1 MARGK
6 QVHETSAKIIYEGSE
21 ADTHIQHFKDDPAKG
36 RRGDDA
42 VALWQAGRGVLNN
55 RISDVLMTRLTEMGV
70 ANHLIRRL
78 NMREQV
84 VRATEPMAI
93 GVKIRNLAAGAFA
106 SRLGMPVGVKLPRPI
121 VEFFLRSTELDDPL
135 ITEDNIAAFNWAS
148 PQDLDDIVALSMR
161 TNDIL
166 SGLFIGVGLK
176 LVDFRLEFGR
186 VWEPLENG
194 QEEMRILIADEITP
208 DNCRLWDNETG
219 DKLETLRDSA
229 TGLDGHRLVAARL
242 GLMPEAGP
250 RGLQGPKTLQ

>member
-1 MARGK
+1 M
-6 QVHETSAKIIYEGSE
+6 
-21 ADTHIQHFKDDPAKG
+21 
-36 RRGDDA
+36 
-42 VALWQAGRGVLNN
+42 LNN

-106 SRLGMPVGVKLPRPI
+106 SRLGMPVGVKLPRPM

-186 VWEPLENG
+186 VWEPLDNG
-194 QEEMRILIADEITP
+194 QEEMRIVIADEITP
-208 DNCRLWDNETG
+208 DNCRLWDNKSG

-250 RGLQGPKTLQ
+250 RDLAGPQDPAVAAFLPWRGDLRLCGCSNRRL

>member
-6 QVHETSAKIIYEGSE
+6 QVNETSAKIIYEGSE

-106 SRLGMPVGVKLPRPI
+106 SRLGMPVGVKLPRPM

-186 VWEPLENG
+186 VWEPLDNG
-194 QEEMRILIADEITP
+194 QEEMRIVIADEITP

-250 RGLQGPKTLQ
+250 RDLQGPKTLQ

>member
-1 MARGK
+1 MSRGK

-55 RISDVLMTRLTEMGV
+55 RVSDVLMTRLTEMGV

-106 SRLGMPVGVKLPRPI
+106 SRLGMPVGVKLPRPM

-166 SGLFIGVGLK
+166 SGLLIGVGLK

-219 DKLETLRDSA
+219 DKLETLRDSV

-250 RGLQGPKTLQ
+250 RDLQGPKTLQ

>member
-1 MARGK
+1 MPRGK
-6 QVHETSAKIIYEGSE
+6 QVYETSAKIIYEGSE

-70 ANHLIRRL
+70 ANHLMRRL
-78 NMREQV
+78 NMREQM
-84 VRATEPMAI
+84 VRASEPMPI

-106 SRLGMPVGVKLPRPI
+106 SRLGMPPGVKLPRPM

-186 VWEPLENG
+186 IWEPLENG

-219 DKLETLRDSA
+219 EKLETLRDSA

-242 GLMPEAGP
+242 GLMPDAGP
-250 RGLQGPKTLQ
+250 GDLRGPRTLQ

>member
-106 SRLGMPVGVKLPRPI
+106 SRLGMPVGVKLPRPM

-250 RGLQGPKTLQ
+250 RYLQGPKTLQ

>member
-106 SRLGMPVGVKLPRPI
+106 SRLGMPVGVKLPRPM

-186 VWEPLENG
+186 VWEPLDNG
-194 QEEMRILIADEITP
+194 QEEMRIVIADEITP
-208 DNCRLWDNETG
+208 DNCRLWDNESG

-250 RGLQGPKTLQ
+250 RDLQGPKTLQ

>member
-1 MARGK
+1 MARRK
-6 QVHETSAKIIYEGSE
+6 KIYEGKAKILYE
-21 ADTHIQHFKDDPAKG
+21 GPEPGTLVQYFKDDATAFNAEKKDVIEG
-36 RRGDDA
+36 K
-42 VALWQAGRGVLNN
+42 GVLNN
-55 RISDVLMTRLTEMGV
+55 RLSEFFMNGLNAIGV
-70 ANHLIRRL
+70 PTHFIRRL

-106 SRLGMPVGVKLPRPI
+106 SRLGMPVGVKLPRPM

-229 TGLDGHRLVAARL
+229 TGLDRHRLVAARL

-250 RGLQGPKTLQ
+250 RDLQGPKTLQ

>member
-70 ANHLIRRL
+70 ANHLIRSL

-194 QEEMRILIADEITP
+194 QEEMRIVIADEITP

-250 RGLQGPKTLQ
+250 RDLQGPKTLQ

>member
-84 VRATEPMAI
+84 VRATEPW
-93 GVKIRNLAAGAFA
+93 
-106 SRLGMPVGVKLPRPI
+106 P
-121 VEFFLRSTELDDPL
+121 
-135 ITEDNIAAFNWAS
+135 
-148 PQDLDDIVALSMR
+148 
-161 TNDIL
+161 
-166 SGLFIGVGLK
+166 
-176 LVDFRLEFGR
+176 
-186 VWEPLENG
+186 
-194 QEEMRILIADEITP
+194 
-208 DNCRLWDNETG
+208 
-219 DKLETLRDSA
+219 SA
-229 TGLDGHRLVAARL
+229 
-242 GLMPEAGP
+242 
-250 RGLQGPKTLQ
+250 

>member
-219 DKLETLRDSA
+219 DKLETLRDW
-229 TGLDGHRLVAARL
+229 
-242 GLMPEAGP
+242 P
-250 RGLQGPKTLQ
+250 RGWMDTGWLPPGWD

>member
-1 MARGK
+1 MSRGK

-55 RISDVLMTRLTEMGV
+55 RVSDVLMTRLTEMGV

-106 SRLGMPVGVKLPRPI
+106 SRLGMPVGVKLPRPM

-166 SGLFIGVGLK
+166 SGLLIGVGRK

-219 DKLETLRDSA
+219 EKLETLRDSV

-250 RGLQGPKTLQ
+250 RDLQGPKTLQ

>member
-1 MARGK
+1 MSRGK

-55 RISDVLMTRLTEMGV
+55 RVSDVLMTRLTEMGV

-106 SRLGMPVGVKLPRPI
+106 SRLGMPVGVKLPRPM

-219 DKLETLRDSA
+219 DKLETLRDSV

-250 RGLQGPKTLQ
+250 RDLQGPQTLQ

>member
-106 SRLGMPVGVKLPRPI
+106 SRLGMPVGVKLPRPM
-121 VEFFLRSTELDDPL
+121 VEVFLRSTELDGPL

-186 VWEPLENG
+186 VWEPLDNG
-194 QEEMRILIADEITP
+194 QEEMRIVIADEITP

-250 RGLQGPKTLQ
+250 RDLQGPKTLQ

>member
-42 VALWQAGRGVLNN
+42 VALWQAGRGGLNN

-106 SRLGMPVGVKLPRPI
+106 SRLGMPVGVKLPRPM

-250 RGLQGPKTLQ
+250 RDLQGPKTLQ

>member
-106 SRLGMPVGVKLPRPI
+106 SRLGMPVGVKLPRPM

-219 DKLETLRDSA
+219 DKLETLRD
-229 TGLDGHRLVAARL
+229 R
-242 GLMPEAGP
+242 P
-250 RGLQGPKTLQ
+250 RGWMDTGWLPPGWG

>member
-1 MARGK
+1 MSRGK

-55 RISDVLMTRLTEMGV
+55 RVSDVLMTRLTEMGV

-106 SRLGMPVGVKLPRPI
+106 SRLGMPVGA
-121 VEFFLRSTELDDPL
+121 ELDDPL

-219 DKLETLRDSA
+219 DKLETLRDSV

-250 RGLQGPKTLQ
+250 RDLQGPKTLQ

>member
-106 SRLGMPVGVKLPRPI
+106 SRLGMPVGVKLPRPM

-186 VWEPLENG
+186 IWEPLENG

-250 RGLQGPKTLQ
+250 RDLQGPKTLQ

>member
-36 RRGDDA
+36 RRGNDA

-106 SRLGMPVGVKLPRPI
+106 SRLGMPVGVKLPRPM

-250 RGLQGPKTLQ
+250 RDLQGPKTLQ

>member
-55 RISDVLMTRLTEMGV
+55 RVSDVLMTRLTEMGV

-106 SRLGMPVGVKLPRPI
+106 SRLGMPVGVKLPRPM

-219 DKLETLRDSA
+219 DKLETLRDSV

-250 RGLQGPKTLQ
+250 RDLQGPQTLQ

>member
-106 SRLGMPVGVKLPRPI
+106 SRLGMPVGVKLPRPM

-186 VWEPLENG
+186 VWEPLDNG
-194 QEEMRILIADEITP
+194 QEEMRIVIADEITP

-229 TGLDGHRLVAARL
+229 TGLDGHRRVAARL
-242 GLMPEAGP
+242 GLMPEASL
-250 RGLQGPKTLQ
+250 RDLQGPKTLQ

>member
-6 QVHETSAKIIYEGSE
+6 QVYETSAKIIYEGSE

-106 SRLGMPVGVKLPRPI
+106 SRLGMPVGVKLPRPM

-250 RGLQGPKTLQ
+250 RDLQGPKTLQ

>member
-78 NMREQV
+78 NLREQV

-106 SRLGMPVGVKLPRPI
+106 SRLGMPVGVKLPRPM

-186 VWEPLENG
+186 VWEPLDNG
-194 QEEMRILIADEITP
+194 QEEMRIVIADEITP

-250 RGLQGPKTLQ
+250 RDLQGPKTLQ

>member
-1 MARGK
+1 
-6 QVHETSAKIIYEGSE
+6 
-21 ADTHIQHFKDDPAKG
+21 
-36 RRGDDA
+36 
-42 VALWQAGRGVLNN
+42 
-55 RISDVLMTRLTEMGV
+55 
-70 ANHLIRRL
+70 
-78 NMREQV
+78 MREQV

-106 SRLGMPVGVKLPRPI
+106 SRLGMPVGVKLPRPM

-186 VWEPLENG
+186 VWEPLDNG
-194 QEEMRILIADEITP
+194 QEEMRIVIADEITP

-250 RGLQGPKTLQ
+250 RDLQGPKTLQ

>member
-1 MARGK
+1 MPRGK
-6 QVHETSAKIIYEGSE
+6 QVYETSAKIIYEGSE

-70 ANHLIRRL
+70 ANHLMRRL
-78 NMREQV
+78 NMREQM
-84 VRATEPMAI
+84 VRASEPMPI

-106 SRLGMPVGVKLPRPI
+106 SRLGMPPGVKLPRPM

-135 ITEDNIAAFNWAS
+135 ITEDNIAAFDWAS

-186 VWEPLENG
+186 IWEPLENG

-219 DKLETLRDSA
+219 EKLETLRDSA

-242 GLMPEAGP
+242 GLMPDAGP
-250 RGLQGPKTLQ
+250 GDLRGPRTLQ

>member
-186 VWEPLENG
+186 VWEPLDNG
-194 QEEMRILIADEITP
+194 QEEMRIVIADEITP

-250 RGLQGPKTLQ
+250 RDLQGPKTLQ

>member
-1 MARGK
+1 MTRGK

-70 ANHLIRRL
+70 VNHLIRRL

-106 SRLGMPVGVKLPRPI
+106 RRLGMPVGVKLPRPM

-250 RGLQGPKTLQ
+250 RDLQGPKTLQ

>member
-1 MARGK
+1 MSRGK

-55 RISDVLMTRLTEMGV
+55 RGSDVLMTRLTEMGV

-106 SRLGMPVGVKLPRPI
+106 SRLGMPVGVKLPRPM

-219 DKLETLRDSA
+219 DKLETLRDSV

-250 RGLQGPKTLQ
+250 RDLQGPKTLQ

>member
-106 SRLGMPVGVKLPRPI
+106 SRLGMPVGVKLPRPM

-161 TNDIL
+161 TNAIL

-250 RGLQGPKTLQ
+250 RDLQGPKTLQ